1 MRLLP
6 LRLNRTSALHYRIP
20 VAMGRERHSGSKVL
34 RLFLVLFVILDAVL
48 AVWLWY
54 PSLVRL
60 DPSNGPGN
68 PTLTTVASQLK
79 PDTLSPFGSENWR
92 PATVATPTLPL
103 GDKIAMI
110 VETQMLD
117 NLVPLILHFTMVLGP
132 SWQVVLFISKNEW
145 KTPDSI
151 HFQRAKEAGHVI
163 IRFLPLGTDL
173 ADRGTVSWFM
183 TRPWLW
189 EQVQSASRVL
199 LFQTDSIICT
209 NSNWAADD
217 FLEWDFI
224 GAPLDPARN
233 QEGYNGEFSLR
244 NPKLILEILA
254 NSGHDFDEKWAANR
268 SDLYVEDRWF
278 YQQMKQLPHAKLPS
292 IDIAKQFSTQTIW
305 NDRPLGFHKPR
316 VWNSKH
322 MGEIQKY
329 CPEVGLIN
337 DGNLPIETAV
347 A

>member
-1 MRLLP
+1 
-6 LRLNRTSALHYRIP
+6 
-20 VAMGRERHSGSKVL
+20 
-34 RLFLVLFVILDAVL
+34 
-48 AVWLWY
+48 
-54 PSLVRL
+54 
-60 DPSNGPGN
+60 
-68 PTLTTVASQLK
+68 
-79 PDTLSPFGSENWR
+79 
-92 PATVATPTLPL
+92 
-103 GDKIAMI
+103 
-110 VETQMLD
+110 MLD
-117 NLVPLILHFTMVLGP
+117 NLVPLILHFTMALGP
-132 SWQVVLFISKNEW
+132 SWQVVLFILESEW
-145 KTPDSI
+145 KAPESI
-151 HFQRAKEAGHVI
+151 HFQRAMDAGHVQV
-163 IRFLPLGTDL
+163 RFLPPGTDL
-173 ADRGTVSWFM
+173 TDWEVVSWFM

-209 NSNWAADD
+209 NSNWAAED

-224 GAPLDPARN
+224 GAPLDPAWD
-233 QEGYNGEFSLR
+233 QEGYNGGLSLR

-254 NSGHDFDEKWAANR
+254 NSSHDFDEKWAANR

-292 IDIAKQFSTQTIW
+292 IEIAKQFSTETIW
-305 NDRPLGFHKPR
+305 NERPLGFHKPR
-316 VWNSKH
+316 VWNPRH